1 MHTAKAQATALLQRL
16 PDDCTFE
23 DIHYHLYVIEKI
35 GRGLESAEKEVAIPQ
50 EKVERRLDQTL
61 ARACERFSED
71 FMVSRERGTQVREE
85 PFG

>member
-1 MHTAKAQATALLQRL
+1 MATAKERAKTLLQRL
-16 PDDCTFE
+16 PDDCTFD

-35 GRGLESAEKEVAIPQ
+35 GRGLESAEKEGTISQA
-50 EKVERRLDQTL
+50 EMEHWSGKM

-71 FMVSRERGTQVREE
+71 FMVSREQGTQEREE